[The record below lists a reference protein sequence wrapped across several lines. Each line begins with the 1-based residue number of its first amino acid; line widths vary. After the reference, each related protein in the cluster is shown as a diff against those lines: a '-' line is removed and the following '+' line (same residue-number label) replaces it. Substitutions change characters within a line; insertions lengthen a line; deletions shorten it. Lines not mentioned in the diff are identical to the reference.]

1 MTIFKTINSTGQYVQ
16 ILKYEFA
23 LNKLLGV
30 TEEKN
35 VCIMWSVP
43 QRRFRLVK
51 KT

>member
-16 ILKYEFA
+16 IWKYEFA
-23 LNKLLGV
+23 LNKWLGV

-35 VCIMWSVP
+35 VGIMWSVP
-43 QRRFRLVK
+43 QVRFRLVK